1 MTRHCFNSQSL
12 QLLPENYLLGAE
24 NQLKRSYQVYNLVS
38 DTSDSDDLYGFPT
51 VSNTV
56 DFTNHNGESGRTM
69 NVLAAINGNRVI
81 KRDSDIQ
88 VRSNHC

>member
-1 MTRHCFNSQSL
+1 MARHFFNSQSL
-12 QLLPENYLLGAE
+12 QLSPENYLLGAE

-69 NVLAAINGNRVI
+69 NVLAAINGNRVV
-81 KRDSDIQ
+81 KRDSEIIA
-88 VRSNHC
+88 S